1 MDGFEAVWEQVS
13 GRELVYPP
21 AQYSRPVLMHPE
33 GYRWVPMANAK
44 GVAEKALG
52 TFSECRIRCAL
63 YRLDP
68 GMDFAAQGRGI
79 YLVLS
84 GQGAVEGQ
92 TFRRFTAVYLDT
104 GETARFRAGEVSEIA
119 LLGMPDVASMMRHD
133 SAQISSQAAE

>member
-1 MDGFEAVWEQVS
+1 M
-13 GRELVYPP
+13 
-21 AQYSRPVLMHPE
+21 PV
-33 GYRWVPMANAK
+33 ANAK
-44 GVAEKALG
+44 GVAEKSLG

-68 GMDFAAQGRGI
+68 GTDFAAQGRGI

-84 GQGAVEGQ
+84 GRGVVEGQ

-104 GETARFRAGEVSEIA
+104 GETARFKAGEISEIA